1 MTVHK
6 NDPADRFEGEQT
18 LFAVRAGAK
27 RRIVTALIFVFFT
40 LVTLAGIFLLKSVYI
55 SVMGFGAM
63 ILAFWPFADAFDRI
77 EVTDKRIKY
86 SAFSKMTAK
95 AEDIPL
101 DELASC
107 TEIMD
112 GSVIELLFVVDGSL
126 TLQSIRRLQ
135 FSTADENAIL
145 LTQLPC
151 PKYEELRQILALNHR

>member
-1 MTVHK
+1 M
-6 NDPADRFEGEQT
+6 
-18 LFAVRAGAK
+18 
-27 RRIVTALIFVFFT
+27 IFVFFI
-40 LVTLAGIFLLKSVYI
+40 LVTLAGIFMLKSVYI

-95 AEDIPL
+95 SEDIPL
-101 DELASC
+101 DALASC

-112 GSVIELLFVVDGSL
+112 GSVIELLFVIGDSR

-135 FSTADENAIL
+135 FSSADENAIL